1 MGNGLAGFA
10 AMQQVPRIGGHIRF
24 HRFEIPFGLRNV
36 QLINN
41 NRQQQQNRGRS
52 RGRRPQGNSGGRSEG
67 NSRIDTRARGNAPQ
81 MLEKY
86 KNMAR
91 DAQLQGDRV
100 MTEYYLQ
107 FSDHYFRI
115 VAEQRARTEETR
127 KQRDDW
133 QEGDADGD
141 EANASNAPDSGD
153 FEDDFGSERDQ
164 PQQQAR
170 RDTRPRSDRSEN
182 GRGESSR
189 DSSRDNGRDQN
200 RDDRNSRDDRAAREE
215 RAPRAPNRSDGN
227 RANGN
232 RSNVNRDG
240 NRDYGNRTDRDL
252 GRDED
257 ARPDTIDVAVLPP
270 SFASDGPMTPID
282 DLIPSIDDMPAA
294 PKRRGRPKK
303 VEAEIADG

>member
-1 MGNGLAGFA
+1 
-10 AMQQVPRIGGHIRF
+10 
-24 HRFEIPFGLRNV
+24 
-36 QLINN
+36 LINN

-141 EANASNAPDSGD
+141 EMGSSNASDSSD
-153 FEDDFGSERDQ
+153 YDDDFGGDQ
-164 PQQQAR
+164 PQQQPR
-170 RDTRPRSDRSEN
+170 RESRPRSDRTEN
-182 GRGESSR
+182 GRDNNR
-189 DSSRDNGRDQN
+189 DTGREAN
-200 RDDRNSRDDRAAREE
+200 RDDRTNRDDRPAREE
-215 RAPRAPNRSDGN
+215 RAPRASNRPDGN
-227 RANGN
+227 RADGNRAYGN
-232 RSNVNRDG
+232 RSNGNRDG
-240 NRDYGNRTDRDL
+240 NRDYGNRNDRDL
-252 GRDED
+252 GRDLDRDDE

-282 DLIPSIDDMPAA
+282 DLIPSIDDVPAA

-303 VEAEIADG
+303 VELDSAES